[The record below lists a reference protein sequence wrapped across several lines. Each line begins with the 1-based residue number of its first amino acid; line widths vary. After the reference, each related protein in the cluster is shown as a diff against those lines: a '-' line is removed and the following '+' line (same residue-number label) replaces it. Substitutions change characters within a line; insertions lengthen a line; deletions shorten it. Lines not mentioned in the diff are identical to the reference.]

1 MQKSSNLKGY
11 TVIPQEEFDQ
21 YNSIKSTDI
30 ARNLKEGTSQ
40 NGTEKVDEEEVVAHR
55 AEEGLVQSGVRVN
68 RSKVTLYLTDQ

>member
-40 NGTEKVDEEEVVAHR
+40 NGTEKVDEEET
-55 AEEGLVQSGVRVN
+55 SSVN
-68 RSKVTLYLTDQ
+68 SSPGDR